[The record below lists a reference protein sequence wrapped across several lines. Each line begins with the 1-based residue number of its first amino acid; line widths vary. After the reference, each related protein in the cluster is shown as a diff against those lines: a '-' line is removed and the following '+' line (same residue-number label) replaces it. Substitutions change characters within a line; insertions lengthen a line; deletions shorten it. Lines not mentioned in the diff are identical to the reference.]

1 MHDRSKSEHY
11 YYDEDGRRKMGHRSE
26 GDRLKSR
33 PSHHR
38 HHRRHRHHHSTSG
51 VSSRRAKPGS
61 ESIPVDRKKQSRKKR
76 RALNKDLP
84 PLPVE
89 KERQQ
94 QHSNVEPSSNSS
106 CTTILADTRMHANSL
121 LDLNYPTVPNQQHT
135 HQYSKSADH
144 VDNRFYYNEEGSAAV
159 SPETPRSSVSS
170 SASPPYSHDAKHSHT
185 SVTSTFSSVSSY
197 KADSTTQPQSHDDQ
211 KRVAKKFNLIRE
223 LVTTE
228 QSFATDISVVLD
240 IYLRNLL
247 VNDKYSGFITKND
260 IAVLKLNLADII
272 SLSHNFYTD
281 MLRSLPAYVLNTPSD
296 GHLTDV
302 ETHIG
307 QIMSDYIPKME
318 KSFKYYCD
326 HNKVQ
331 MDTFYRIKS
340 LASPVIDG
348 WLNACLEESKEIT
361 TAWTLD
367 ALLIKPVQRL
377 LKYPLLMSQLAECTD
392 KSHPDYASIIKASDE
407 IRACAER
414 INSQEQQSPLTTEK
428 DELLRLKDEVNA
440 DSDLESALFDFMHKH
455 RNLKMLI
462 KALRANSK
470 DIQQHF
476 TVNGSLAQ
484 SWFNWVD
491 EASPEGSSSSHEV
504 LERYKQYATFSSP
517 LMGKATNSLVSKIEA
532 EVIQPLENVEAL
544 FNSTEE
550 LIAERQ
556 KYHSSY
562 SKYVH
567 SKPPLSYG
575 ECSASSTFNG
585 SPEKRNSSNNNN
597 NNNNNNTSNNNN
609 NHNNTALDTQA
620 KNQADLFIKY
630 HNSLKDG
637 LPDLFKLSDQLVEA
651 CMEKF
656 LRIQQRWFKYSAD
669 SLARVFDVKVSEIKD
684 FANTERD
691 PITEAYKDSSA
702 ETAELISGLSICNPQ
717 SSCSEA
723 ENEGFD
729 WVQSDTAESTK
740 LSPLISES
748 ASDTSDQ
755 KSFKP
760 SSPKKPKEDPPQHF
774 FPAKKKK
781 DVRRKSSLLSLSS
794 WQRTVRSKSSRLS
807 TTSQ

>member
-1 MHDRSKSEHY
+1 
-11 YYDEDGRRKMGHRSE
+11 MGHRSE
-26 GDRLKSR
+26 GERLKSR
-33 PSHHR
+33 QSHHHHHHR
-38 HHRRHRHHHSTSG
+38 HHRHHRHHHSTSG

-61 ESIPVDRKKQSRKKR
+61 ETIPVDRKKKSRKKR

-89 KERQQ
+89 KEEQRQQ
-94 QHSNVEPSSNSS
+94 HFNVEPSSNSS
-106 CTTILADTRMHANSL
+106 CTTILADTTMHANSL
-121 LDLNYPTVPNQQHT
+121 LDINYPAVPSQHT

-144 VDNRFYYNEEGSAAV
+144 VDNRFYYNGDGSAVA

-170 SASPPYSHDAKHSHT
+170 SASASYSHDAKYSHT

-197 KADSTTQPQSHDDQ
+197 KADSTTLPHSHDDQ
-211 KRVAKKFNLIRE
+211 KRITKKFNLIRE

-240 IYLRNLL
+240 IYLRKLL
-247 VNDKYSGFITKND
+247 VNDKYSGFINKKD
-260 IAVLKLNLADII
+260 IAALKLNLADII

-281 MLRSLPAYVLNTPSD
+281 MLRCLPAYVLNTPSD

-302 ETHIG
+302 ETRIG

-318 KSFKYYCD
+318 KSFKFYCD

-348 WLNACLEESKEIT
+348 WLNECLEESKEIT

-377 LKYPLLMSQLAECTD
+377 LKYPLLMSQLADCTD
-392 KSHPDYASIIKASDE
+392 KSHPDHASIIKASDE
-407 IRACAER
+407 IHACAER

-517 LMGKATNSLVSKIEA
+517 LMGKATHSLVSKIES
-532 EVIQPLENVEAL
+532 EVIQPLENVATL

-567 SKPPLSYG
+567 SKSPLSYG
-575 ECSASSTFNG
+575 EGSPSSTFN
-585 SPEKRNSSNNNN
+585 SNPEKRNSSNNNYN
-597 NNNNNNTSNNNN
+597 NSTSNNSSNNNN
-609 NHNNTALDTQA
+609 SNSALDAQA

-669 SLARVFDVKVSEIKD
+669 SLARVFDVKVSDIKD

-691 PITEAYKDSSA
+691 PITEAYKDTSA
-702 ETAELISGLSICNPQ
+702 EAAELISGLSICNPQ

-740 LSPLISES
+740 LSPLLSES
-748 ASDTSDQ
+748 ASDASDQ
-755 KSFKP
+755 KSFQP
-760 SSPKKPKEDPPQHF
+760 SSPKKLKEDTPQHF
-774 FPAKKKK
+774 FPARKKKE
-781 DVRRKSSLLSLSS
+781 VRRKSSLLSLSS

>member
-407 IRACAER
+407 IHACAER

-597 NNNNNNTSNNNN
+597 NNNNNTSNNNN

-760 SSPKKPKEDPPQHF
+760 SSPQKPKEDPPQHF

>member
-1 MHDRSKSEHY
+1 M
-11 YYDEDGRRKMGHRSE
+11 
-26 GDRLKSR
+26 
-33 PSHHR
+33 
-38 HHRRHRHHHSTSG
+38 
-51 VSSRRAKPGS
+51 
-61 ESIPVDRKKQSRKKR
+61 
-76 RALNKDLP
+76 
-84 PLPVE
+84 
-89 KERQQ
+89 
-94 QHSNVEPSSNSS
+94 
-106 CTTILADTRMHANSL
+106 
-121 LDLNYPTVPNQQHT
+121 
-135 HQYSKSADH
+135 
-144 VDNRFYYNEEGSAAV
+144 DNRFYFNEDGPAVGS
-159 SPETPRSSVSS
+159 PDTPRSSVSS
-170 SASPPYSHDAKHSHT
+170 SASYSYDAKHSHT

-197 KADSTTQPQSHDDQ
+197 KADSTTAPQSHADQ
-211 KRVAKKFNLIRE
+211 KRIAKKFNLIRE

-228 QSFATDISVVLD
+228 QSFAADISVVLD
-240 IYLRNLL
+240 IYLRKLL
-247 VNDKYSGFITKND
+247 VNDKYSGFISKND
-260 IAVLKLNLADII
+260 IAMLKLNLADVI

-281 MLRSLPAYVLNTPSD
+281 MLRCLPAYVLNTPPD

-307 QIMSDYIPKME
+307 QIMSNYIPRLE
-318 KSFKYYCD
+318 KSFKHYCD
-326 HNKVQ
+326 NNKVQ

-348 WLNACLEESKEIT
+348 WLNECLEESKEIT

-392 KSHPDYASIIKASDE
+392 KTHPDHASIVRASDE
-407 IRACAER
+407 IHACAER
-414 INSQEQQSPLTTEK
+414 INSQEQSPLTSEK

-455 RNLKMLI
+455 RNLKLLI
-462 KALRANSK
+462 KALRANTK

-491 EASPEGSSSSHEV
+491 EASPEGSSSSHEI

-517 LMGKATNSLVSKIEA
+517 LMGKATYSLVSKIEA
-532 EVIQPLENVEAL
+532 EVIQPLENVETL
-544 FNSTEE
+544 FNSTEG

-567 SKPPLSYG
+567 SKPPLDYSDG
-575 ECSASSTFNG
+575 SASSAVYN
-585 SPEKRNSSNNNN
+585 SPEKRSSSNNNN
-597 NNNNNNTSNNNN
+597 SSGSGSSNNSS
-609 NHNNTALDTQA
+609 TALDAQA

-669 SLARVFDVKVSEIKD
+669 SLARVFDVKVSDIKD
-684 FANTERD
+684 FGNTDCD
-691 PITEAYKDSSA
+691 PITETYKDTSA
-702 ETAELISGLSICNPQ
+702 EAAELISSLSICNPQ
-717 SSCSEA
+717 PSCSEG

-729 WVQSDTAESTK
+729 WVQSDAAESTK
-740 LSPLISES
+740 LSPLNSAS

-755 KSFKP
+755 KSFKL
-760 SSPKKPKEDPPQHF
+760 SSPRKSKEDTSPQPF
-774 FPAKKKK
+774 FASKKKK
-781 DVRRKSSLLSLSS
+781 DVRRKSSLLSLSN

-807 TTSQ
+807 ATSQ